1 MTNEITMTLEEL
13 TEALD
18 KESARVAD
26 LIVRLAMG
34 IATQEEVDEA
44 RLRAEMYE
52 ALLAKQETRN
62 D

>member
-13 TEALD
+13 EEALD
-18 KESARVAD
+18 KEAARVAA
-26 LIVRLAMG
+26 LSVRLAMG